1 MAALAAPARTI
12 HVRLDGRSSDLAA
25 DRLGL
30 PEQATDEQVKVAVAR
45 HLEVPARRLSD
56 AVVDRHPN
64 GNLTIRPEAVFG

>member
-12 HVRLDGRSSDLAA
+12 HVRLDGRSSDLPA
-25 DRLGL
+25 DRLGIT
-30 PEQATDEQVKVAVAR
+30 EQSTDEQVKAAVAR
-45 HLEVPARRLSD
+45 HLEVPARRLVD

>member
-12 HVRLDGRSSDLAA
+12 HVRLDGRSSDLPA
-25 DRLGL
+25 DRLGI
-30 PEQATDEQVKVAVAR
+30 PESATDEQVKVAIAR
-45 HLEVPARRLSD
+45 HLEVPARQLVD